1 MNYLFKIYLYYCS
14 SQFYNL
20 EYIHICVMMIKC
32 IHMYT
37 QVVNILQII
46 YIYIYNINNLYI
58 FENHTFNNFEI
69 YFTIKNKQ
77 CKMCTHNIMCTHI
90 TVM

>member
-32 IHMYT
+32 F
-37 QVVNILQII
+37 VVRVSRLLSLSNEDVYSMSLITGSDISLFLGI
-46 YIYIYNINNLYI
+46 YA
-58 FENHTFNNFEI
+58 
-69 YFTIKNKQ
+69 
-77 CKMCTHNIMCTHI
+77 
-90 TVM
+90 